1 MMPRA
6 VTVTAV
12 TIFLLG
18 ALYVAVR
25 GVASRGVAPPP
36 QSRTH
41 RLRLEDYRLVSGP
54 GLIEAI
60 QGDSITLVITS
71 NRAGTLHVHEYE
83 QHLVIDLIPGRETA
97 SSFTADRAGRFGVH
111 LIGSD
116 GAYAEVAVV
125 EVQPR

>member
-6 VTVTAV
+6 ITVTAV
-12 TIFLLG
+12 TIFLLS

-25 GVASRGVAPPP
+25 GVASRGTAPAP
-36 QSRTH
+36 QSRTY
-41 RLRLEDYRLVSGP
+41 RLRLQDQRLVSGP

-71 NRAGTLHVHEYE
+71 NRAGILHVHAYE
-83 QHLVIDLIPGRETA
+83 QHLVVDLIPGQEMT
-97 SSFTADRAGRFGVH
+97 SSFTAERAGRFGVH
-111 LIGSD
+111 LIGAD

>member
-1 MMPRA
+1 MIPRA

-12 TIFLLG
+12 TICLLA
-18 ALYVAVR
+18 ALYVAFSA
-25 GVASRGVAPPP
+25 VASRGTTQP
-36 QSRTH
+36 QSRTY
-41 RLRLEDYRLVSGP
+41 RLRLEDQRLVSGP
-54 GLIEAI
+54 GLVEAI
-60 QGDSITLVITS
+60 QGDSINLVITS

-111 LIGSD
+111 LIGAD
-116 GAYAEVAVV
+116 GAHAEVAVV

>member
-6 VTVTAV
+6 ITVTAV
-12 TIFLLG
+12 TIFLLS

-25 GVASRGVAPPP
+25 GVASRGAAPPP
-36 QSRTH
+36 QSRTY
-41 RLRLEDYRLVSGP
+41 RLRLQDQRLVSGP
-54 GLIEAI
+54 SLIEAI

-71 NRAGTLHVHEYE
+71 NRTGILHVHEYE
-83 QHLVIDLIPGRETA
+83 QHLVVDLVPGQEMT
-97 SSFTADRAGRFGVH
+97 SSFTAERAGRFAVH
-111 LIGSD
+111 LIGPD

>member
-25 GVASRGVAPPP
+25 GIAGRGAAQPP
-36 QSRTH
+36 QTRTY
-41 RLRLEDYRLVSGP
+41 RLRLEDQRLVSGAR
-54 GLIEAI
+54 LIEAI
-60 QGDSITLVITS
+60 QGDSINLIITS
-71 NRAGTLHVHEYE
+71 NRAGTLHVHEFE
-83 QHLVIDLIPGRETA
+83 QHLVIDLIPGKEMT

-111 LIGSD
+111 LIGPE